1 MSPARSTPLLSLQD
15 LRVGF
20 RMGQGVVT
28 EAVKGVEPYTATQLI
43 GRMGRPEEIASTIA
57 YLCSHLAG
65 YISGNWIVVDGGKH
79 ASAF

>member
-1 MSPARSTPLLSLQD
+1 MYDYLEKKMGISHNAVPDFLFDAIPAK
-15 LRVGF
+15 RV
-20 RMGQGVVT
+20 
-28 EAVKGVEPYTATQLI
+28 
-43 GRMGRPEEIASTIA
+43 GRPEEIASTIA

>member
-1 MSPARSTPLLSLQD
+1 MYNYLEKKMGVSHNEVPEFLFKDIPAK
-15 LRVGF
+15 RV
-20 RMGQGVVT
+20 
-28 EAVKGVEPYTATQLI
+28 
-43 GRMGRPEEIASTIA
+43 GRPEEIASTIA